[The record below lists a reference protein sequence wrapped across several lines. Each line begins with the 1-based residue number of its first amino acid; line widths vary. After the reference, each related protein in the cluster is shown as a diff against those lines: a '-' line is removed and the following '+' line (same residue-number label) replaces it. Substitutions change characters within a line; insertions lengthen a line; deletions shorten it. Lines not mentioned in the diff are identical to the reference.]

1 MVTSLVMLRN
11 SISMLLLGGFMN
23 SSRYTISY
31 ETYVFYVDTS
41 TLVKV
46 VRHIAAMNV
55 HLMFIV
61 GVCRLRNSKTT
72 VLVNTLQYRLIHPRD
87 SN

>member
-1 MVTSLVMLRN
+1 
-11 SISMLLLGGFMN
+11 MN

-31 ETYVFYVDTS
+31 ETYVFYLDTS

-61 GVCRLRNSKTT
+61 DVCRLRNS
-72 VLVNTLQYRLIHPRD
+72 
-87 SN
+87 

>member
-1 MVTSLVMLRN
+1 
-11 SISMLLLGGFMN
+11 MN

-31 ETYVFYVDTS
+31 ETYVFYLDTS

-61 GVCRLRNSKTT
+61 DVCRLRNSKTT

>member
-1 MVTSLVMLRN
+1 
-11 SISMLLLGGFMN
+11 MN

-61 GVCRLRNSKTT
+61 DVCRLRNS
-72 VLVNTLQYRLIHPRD
+72 
-87 SN
+87 